1 MRFGNTILCLALAIT
16 TTYSFA
22 PSSWNNI
29 NNNHHHTRSMRMQQE
44 RREKLLSPKD
54 FISTNLKFKSVFTLT
69 NTLRWEIRSTLTSD
83 EENTTTTTEV
93 KAGGG
98 GGGGG
103 GVENDWP
110 PYPEQ
115 LSNGIWDIKN
125 DVQHA

>member
-1 MRFGNTILCLALAIT
+1 MRL
-16 TTYSFA
+16 
-22 PSSWNNI
+22 
-29 NNNHHHTRSMRMQQE
+29 QQE

-93 KAGGG
+93 SKAGGG
-98 GGGGG
+98 GGE
-103 GVENDWP
+103 ENDWP